1 MIIPLINSI
10 RMKDENVGWANSSPP
25 NDGFGETDVF
35 KTENGG
41 IKWEWK
47 GFFWKLCIKRNIFL
61 QD

>member
-1 MIIPLINSI
+1 
-10 RMKDENVGWANSSPP
+10 MKDENVGWANSSPP
-25 NDGFGETDVF
+25 HDGFWETDVF

-61 QD
+61 PD